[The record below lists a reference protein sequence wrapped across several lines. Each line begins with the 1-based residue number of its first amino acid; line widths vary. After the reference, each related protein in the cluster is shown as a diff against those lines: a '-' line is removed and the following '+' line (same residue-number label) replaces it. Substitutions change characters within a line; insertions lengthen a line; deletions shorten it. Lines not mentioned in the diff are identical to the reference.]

1 MSNED
6 TLKLIGK
13 VLPPGIH
20 ADRDAIHVAVL
31 PVISDEEYI
40 CAGMRLNFKYGSRTN
55 VVRAKGRE
63 YDDPGVGIADP
74 FLIEEVKLGQRFFM
88 FMKPGS
94 VTGMRHHWNHAGVD
108 TVFPEESESE
118 KWMRTFAQKWNFNY
132 EELIQEASASDQR
145 GEGGYDYNHYIV
157 AMGRDLHSA
166 SELGEDH
173 DLFWRHLEVLTGKK
187 FNDKH
192 QRNFGWSCSC

>member
-132 EELIQEASASDQR
+132 EELRQAPPINGAKAVTITITTSWLWVAICIALPNWGKTTICS
-145 GEGGYDYNHYIV
+145 GGT
-157 AMGRDLHSA
+157 
-166 SELGEDH
+166 
-173 DLFWRHLEVLTGKK
+173 WK
-187 FNDKH
+187 F
-192 QRNFGWSCSC
+192 